1 VKGGWEG
8 ILIWQKGVFLPFAIT
23 FVIKVEKIV
32 MDDVT
37 LIVDYEN
44 IQ

>member
-1 VKGGWEG
+1 LKGGWEG
-8 ILIWQKGVFLPFAIT
+8 ILIWQKGVFLPLAIT
-23 FVIKVEKIV
+23 FAIKVEKIA

-37 LIVDYEN
+37 PIVDYEN